1 MQSFHSV
8 ARFVFIA
15 VLSVCVAGCA
25 TVPRTPRVSEDLL
38 VTAGFKTVAART
50 DAQQQHLQ
58 TLQQGAVSEMQQTG
72 KHFYVYPD
80 LANRRL
86 YVGTPKEYESYLALR
101 TRNGLP
107 NPAATDAASADRQQY
122 LKRDAAMAKADAQKV
137 EEYSWTAWPDF
148 AVLFSIR

>member
-1 MQSFHSV
+1 MQILPQRRTIRLHRGIV
-8 ARFVFIA
+8 R
-15 VLSVCVAGCA
+15 LRAGCA

-38 VTAGFKTVAART
+38 VTAGFKIVAART

-101 TRNGLP
+101 TRQWIAQPRRGGRRERR
-107 NPAATDAASADRQQY
+107 PAAVPQTRRGDGESRRAEGGGIFLDGLARF
-122 LKRDAAMAKADAQKV
+122 R
-137 EEYSWTAWPDF
+137 
-148 AVLFSIR
+148 VLFSIR

>member
-1 MQSFHSV
+1 MQSFRSV
-8 ARFVFIA
+8 ARFVFSA
-15 VLSVCVAGCA
+15 VLSICVAGCA
-25 TVPRTPRVSEDLL
+25 TAPRTPPVSEDLL

-50 DAQQQHLQ
+50 DVQQQHLQ

-80 LANRRL
+80 VANRRL
-86 YVGTPKEYESYLALR
+86 YVGTPKEYEAYLALR

-107 NPAATDAASADRQQY
+107 NPAASDDASADLQQY
-122 LKRDAAMAKADAQKV
+122 LKRDAAMARADAQKV
-137 EEYSWTAWPDF
+137 EAYSWTAWPDF